1 MDTYTWEKVF
11 LYMAKWYFWSYY
23 MMTFTLQ
30 CVWEK
35 VTPQMHL
42 RNKGSMSFH
51 LSETLE
57 ETRRVDWMWSQK
69 QKKQSWNSHSII
81 IVSGQPDFP
90 LPLRRIQRLAE
101 RKDKSIVALKLLDH
115 KTECQIKRGTLC
127 WTYPFFDQ
135 CPMKTS

>member
-1 MDTYTWEKVF
+1 MITFSNQWCYPIFYHNLEFPWSFPWKWLIWYILFLDRYAWETVF
-11 LYMAKWYFWSYY
+11 LYMAKLYFWSYY

-57 ETRRVDWMWSQK
+57 ETRRVDLMWSQK

-90 LPLRRIQRLAE
+90 LPLRIQRLAE
-101 RKDKSIVALKLLDH
+101 RERIN
-115 KTECQIKRGTLC
+115 
-127 WTYPFFDQ
+127 P
-135 CPMKTS
+135 